1 MKRILIII
9 IGLSLWT
16 SSSLAEI
23 IFNNCDLS
31 PNYGKVKMTVY
42 LEKNQVKLEDSSGI
56 LKLLDINEKNSTTI
70 SANDNS
76 NEQIN
81 ELFMIDI
88 KYGVIRVTVKPS
100 DTANQSTKDSL
111 KNKKNIIN
119 TVCKPENLY
128 SKKEQQKQGVAMKE
142 EFEKK
147 ILIAMEICK
156 RDGQKTE
163 TIKQRDDMMGCI
175 HYQIVNNE
183 EKILATKLK
192 EKENIELKS
201 EYKSKSGEKITKESK
216 WTKFWQGVGWILYE
230 HGDDIFDI
238 ILDLKYGTNYSK
250 YGDNNVSTGGG
261 LNCVAQRVGNVVH
274 QNCKGNGVHIY
285 CMYQKVGSNQWKRT
299 CREK

>member
-163 TIKQRDDMMGCI
+163 TI
-175 HYQIVNNE
+175 
-183 EKILATKLK
+183 
-192 EKENIELKS
+192 
-201 EYKSKSGEKITKESK
+201 
-216 WTKFWQGVGWILYE
+216 
-230 HGDDIFDI
+230 
-238 ILDLKYGTNYSK
+238 
-250 YGDNNVSTGGG
+250 
-261 LNCVAQRVGNVVH
+261 
-274 QNCKGNGVHIY
+274 
-285 CMYQKVGSNQWKRT
+285 
-299 CREK
+299 